1 MEALGF
7 TRPTPPRAA
16 TLDRALRGLD
26 RVAFEAASGAW
37 AEEVLTAVAVAPGA
51 GPTAVAVDGKALRGS
66 RTQGAAGSHLRA
78 AVSQGLGLP
87 LGQQAVDAK
96 TNEIPV
102 FHELQRALVVEGRV

>member
-16 TLDRALRGLD
+16 TLYRALRGLD
-26 RVAFEAASGAW
+26 RVAFEAAIGAW

-51 GPTAVAVDGKALRGS
+51 GPTAVAVDGKALLGS
-66 RTQGAAGSHLRA
+66 RTQGAAGSHLLA

-87 LGQQAVDAK
+87 LGQQAVDEK

-102 FHELQRALVVEGRV
+102 FHELLRDLVVEGRV